1 MATEVKLPKIGFSME
16 SGSVEEWLVEDGATV
31 EAGQPLYA
39 LEAEK
44 AIMEV
49 ESPAAGVLRIKVETG
64 EEYPV
69 GTVIA
74 KIE

>member
-16 SGSVEEWLVEDGATV
+16 SGAVEEWFVADGETV
-31 EAGQPLYA
+31 AEGQTLYS

-44 AIMEV
+44 AITEV
-49 ESPAAGVLRIKVETG
+49 ESPAAGVLRIKVGTG

-74 KIE
+74 EIE

>member
-16 SGSVEEWLVEDGATV
+16 SGAVEEWFAEDGSTV
-31 EAGQPLYA
+31 EAGQPLYT

-44 AIMEV
+44 AITEV
-49 ESPAAGVLRIKVETG
+49 ESPAAGVLRIKVQTG
-64 EEYPV
+64 EDYPV

-74 KIE
+74 EIE